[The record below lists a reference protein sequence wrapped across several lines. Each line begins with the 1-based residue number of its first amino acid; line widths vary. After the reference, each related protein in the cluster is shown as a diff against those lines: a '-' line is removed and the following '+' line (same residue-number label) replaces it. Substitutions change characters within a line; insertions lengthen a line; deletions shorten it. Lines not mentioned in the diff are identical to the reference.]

1 MAGLDE
7 SSLGSVPKSP
17 RDMVGKS
24 ADSRDF
30 ETPLST
36 DDLSTP
42 LGQSTAQKRR
52 FRLSFNATYAL
63 AAVLAVFLL
72 AFAGFAIFNE
82 NPLGGEPMARVT
94 LDTGAPAPDAM
105 AKTPAMAKAPP
116 AVDPPVVIRQQPAP
130 PSEQRTVTIIDGSSG
145 ARKDFK
151 VPGPGADQAAAPAE
165 PATTAMTGINPRL
178 LETSRYGMIPVTA
191 DGLKPS
197 SVYAGGNE
205 ILRARAS
212 TMPAIAVVIQGLG
225 VGAAKTNDAIVK
237 LPGAVTLAFTPYGA
251 DPAKLVERART
262 QGHEVLMQVP
272 MEPFDYPDNDPGP
285 QTLLTSAAADQN
297 MDRLHFH
304 LSRFQGYAG
313 LANFM
318 GSRFVTTDAAMQPL
332 IREAAKRGLA
342 WFDDG
347 AAPRSLAGQIAQS
360 QAVPFA
366 KADLTIDTV
375 PTAAD
380 IDRALAQLETVA
392 RQRGVAVG
400 VASALPISIDRIG
413 SWIKLLE
420 GRGILLVPLTTAMQ
434 KSKSS

>member
-1 MAGLDE
+1 MA
-7 SSLGSVPKSP
+7 
-17 RDMVGKS
+17 
-24 ADSRDF
+24 
-30 ETPLST
+30 T

-42 LGQSTAQKRR
+42 LGQSTERKRR
-52 FRLSFNATYAL
+52 FRLSFNAMHAL

-72 AFAGFAIFNE
+72 GFAGFAIFNE
-82 NPLGGEPMARVT
+82 NPFGGEPMARVAINVGDAPAAPAKAPT
-94 LDTGAPAPDAM
+94 MAKAEPPAIVRAPAP
-105 AKTPAMAKAPP
+105 PA
-116 AVDPPVVIRQQPAP
+116 
-130 PSEQRTVTIIDGSSG
+130 EQRTVTIIDGSSG
-145 ARKDFK
+145 ARTDFK
-151 VPGPGADQAAAPAE
+151 VPGSTDQAAPAE
-165 PATTAMTGINPRL
+165 PAAAVMSGINPRL
-178 LETSRYGMIPVTA
+178 LESSRYGMIPVTA

-205 ILRARAS
+205 IIRARAS
-212 TMPAIAVVIQGLG
+212 TMPSIAVVIHGLG

-237 LPGAVTLAFTPYGA
+237 LPGAVTLAFTPYGS
-251 DPAKLVERART
+251 DPTKLVERART
-262 QGHEVLMQVP
+262 QGHEVLLQVP

-285 QTLLTSAAADQN
+285 QTLLTSGNAEQN
-297 MDRLHFH
+297 IDRLYWH

-318 GSRFVTTDAAMQPL
+318 GSRFVATDAAMQPV

-342 WFDDG
+342 YFDDG
-347 AAPRSLAGQIAQS
+347 AAPRSVAGQIAQS

-366 KADLTIDTV
+366 KADLTIDVV
-375 PTAAD
+375 PTAIE

-400 VASALPISIDRIG
+400 VASALPISIDRIA
-413 SWIKLLE
+413 SWIKVLE